1 MSLPNLGRLCI
12 CEGGSR
18 GLIPKR
24 VSSTGVHWKHSAP
37 PGEYSSFWKEECI
50 ICHNPLDNSRAPDD
64 PIKGEVPDEGI
75 AIVICDIGHCVHINC
90 YLRWVY
96 SPANERERCPA
107 CKEPML
113 DAPLELSTMEAV
125 DENAMRNAIRE
136 TGLQPAP
143 GSVEELIQVFALD
156 EEDSEMLRLITNY
169 RDSVNEEERT
179 TNLNALQEFI
189 VEHGRLIINTEF
201 PIGPPGESEQYP
213 PLRKLLHHSVV
224 EADTR
229 LFEMC
234 MRFVR
239 EELGGLNINEVDAE
253 GMTALMYAA
262 RLGRTDYIAA
272 MLATEDILV
281 DYYLPYRR
289 ENMPALLQAAKA
301 EQWESA
307 MALISV
313 QETRGNVNITN
324 SHNQS
329 ALYFAVNVD
338 RENLNNERRQEFI
351 ARLLAKQNID
361 VNMVQTEAI
370 DGFADETTLLMEVVT
385 QRDWWTFDQLMLRSD
400 LDLTLTAEVR
410 YVLEEAD
417 ILAWLASLI
426 FEDFNGS
433 DTVDPDAPDKLNK
446 LLRAEQDKDASHLV
460 LAIRYML
467 ADDDEDITDECRA
480 WVEGLLSTV
489 VTSLIPVDN
498 GFYELVNSATHQKP
512 RKPVRAQQAEER
524 LIKEL
529 LARPDLDVNGAQFY
543 RDTGSTLYMAA
554 ESGVR
559 TVFDAL
565 IADARIAVNVTNL
578 EEDTTALMTAVEHNH
593 TYIVQKLLTH
603 QDIDKEQADSDGQTA
618 VFRLAYMP
626 ISDAEDMLDVLVD
639 RGVNINAVDNDNET
653 VLMVLAQECKWSLVE
668 LAIERGARVNIKS
681 KAGMTAYDYA
691 LTKCTDDLTEDVK
704 RALDPA

>member
-24 VSSTGVHWKHSAP
+24 ASSTGVHWNDSAP
-37 PGEYSSFWKEECI
+37 PGKYSSFWKEECI
-50 ICHNPLDNSRAPDD
+50 ICHNPLDNSEPDPDD
-64 PIKGEVPDEGI
+64 PIEGECPDEGI
-75 AIVICDIGHCVHINC
+75 AIIICDIGHCVHINC
-90 YLRWVY
+90 YRRWVY

-113 DAPLELSTMEAV
+113 DAPLELSTLEAV
-125 DENAMRNAIRE
+125 DEDQLVNPA
-136 TGLQPAP
+136 GQPAC
-143 GSVEELIQVFALD
+143 GSVEELIQVFELD
-156 EEDSEMLRLITNY
+156 EEDSQMLRLIINY
-169 RDSVNEEERT
+169 RDSVNEQERT
-179 TNLNALQEFI
+179 ANLNALQEFI

-201 PIGPPGESEQYP
+201 PIGQPGESEQYP

-239 EELGGLNINEVDAE
+239 EELGGLNINELDAE
-253 GMTALMYAA
+253 GLTALMYAA

-324 SHNQS
+324 WHNQS

-351 ARLLAKQNID
+351 GSLLAKQDID

-385 QRDWWTFDQLMLRSD
+385 QRDWWTFDQLMLRRD
-400 LDLTLTAEVR
+400 LDLTLTASVR
-410 YVLEEAD
+410 YILKEAD
-417 ILAWLASLI
+417 ILGWLASLI

-433 DTVDPDAPDKLNK
+433 DTVDPDAPDKLNE

-467 ADDDEDITDECRA
+467 ADDDEEITDECRA

-498 GFYELVNSATHQKP
+498 GFYELVRRALCSLS
-512 RKPVRAQQAEER
+512 KPVRTQQAEER

-529 LARPDLDVNGAQFY
+529 LARPDLDVNGTQFY

-554 ESGVR
+554 TSGV
-559 TVFDAL
+559 TKVFDAL
-565 IADARIAVNVTNL
+565 IADTRIEVNGRNL
-578 EEDTTALMTAVEHNH
+578 EEDATPLMTAVEHNH

-603 QDIDKEQADSDGQTA
+603 PDIDKEQADSDGQTA

-626 ISDAEDMLDVLVD
+626 IPDAEDMLDVLVD
-639 RGVNINAVDNDNET
+639 GGVNINAVDNDNET

-668 LAIERGARVNIKS
+668 IAIRRGARVNIKS

-691 LTKCTDDLTEDVK
+691 LKACTDDLTEDVK
-704 RALDPA
+704 RALDPT